1 MREERK
7 VCRFP
12 DYVMNLHLLPVVLS
26 LAVILSVTLS
36 QDLVSIQFK
45 SDPVLVQ
52 TGTDAVFT
60 VVTVSQ
66 VFSITWGYPGGVTP
80 LGLWVGG
87 SAVLNTVTQYQ
98 GRVTITA
105 TQLRISS
112 AQLGDAGNYTVQ
124 VDPSPTTGLAQNSRF
139 IQLRVFDAVDGV
151 TIFVPSVALEGGNVS
166 VRCTWTKGTE
176 TSVMWGKGGS
186 VLTSN
191 SRVTIKGGDL
201 VINPA
206 RREDAGVYTCTVA
219 NLVSAQTASKTLT
232 VYYGPDT
239 PVLSN
244 DSPADCV
251 GGGADAV
258 LGQTIRLTCVSD
270 SLPPATFSWQY
281 NNKSVASGQPDSGVF
296 SLQTFSTNQ
305 SGQYKCVASN
315 AVTGA
320 TSEQGTDLA
329 IVGTCLSAGAVAG
342 IVIGCVVALIL
353 IIIAIVLLV
362 RWRRVDRRQ
371 QATGQKRNPE
381 LMLTPPEPPPP
392 GTRTLGRGQHSVP
405 PDGRENTHTPPRD
418 TNTLQ
423 HNGHANSNG
432 FPHNAQHQNANS
444 FPQNA
449 TTQDHNTFTHTAAP
463 QNANTLNTLPQMTQ
477 NHPNNPNI
485 LIQAGSTQV
494 GVNLNTLPHNQENSN
509 AQLPTVHVNLNS
521 YPTNGQQHN
530 QQSQQQFTSP
540 QDSTMQRSAT
550 NVANSASA
558 LQVQNNNPQTFTQ
571 TGQSYTNPRMKIGL
585 SYPGDPS
592 QVDHSDLDTGPQ
604 VSTGP
609 VPTGYTH
616 GGRSHTLQRNANT
629 QTYQM
634 DQATDTQPRHSD
646 PAAASSVPRD
656 DSHATPSASSH
667 RQQMPWDR
675 LRGTPAYPNNSP
687 RRVQA
692 SPDSSY
698 TSDSTESPSQARR
711 FQPHTRRSGP
721 GAQSQ
726 SPPQSRSTPR
736 KAAPTAGRHAQ
747 NLPHTHGT
755 NNQPGAPSHTQS
767 HISPH
772 ARDTPRQRARHDVRA
787 QSQITAQT
795 ASQSQTGPRQQN
807 TSHSHHNP
815 QPQQQGPG
823 APQGLITNMPR
834 GTTLDTQALANP
846 NHIPQ
851 TQTGIQYGRG
861 NTPMITQPTQDQRQ
875 TATQGWGAITQ
886 PVTQNPS
893 SLTQT
898 ALEMHTLTTPNP
910 FHNRNHQTQAALLN
924 TQAEG
929 RNPGHKRLSS
939 RLFPENAPSTSL
951 QTGAPLALSG
961 PQSMYTPHRDTPT
974 PTRPTDIPAL
984 PYRPTC
990 TQEMATTCTLITPTG
1005 TVNILNVRT
1014 HASRPT
1020 KGGLDTER
1028 CQLTHTHQ
1036 QLTRGETQPWK
1047 TMGALL

>member
-1 MREERK
+1 
-7 VCRFP
+7 
-12 DYVMNLHLLPVVLS
+12 MNLHLLPVVLS
-26 LAVILSVTLS
+26 LAVFLSVALS

-112 AQLGDAGNYTVQ
+112 AQLGDAGNYTVM
-124 VDPSPTTGLAQNSRF
+124 VDPLPTTGLAQNTRS

-151 TIFVPSVALEGGNVS
+151 TMFVPSVALEGGNVS

-176 TSVMWGKGGS
+176 TSVLWGKGGS
-186 VLTSN
+186 ALTSN

-206 RREDAGVYTCTVA
+206 RREDAGLYSCTVS

-239 PVLSN
+239 PVLSKT
-244 DSPADCV
+244 SPADCV
-251 GGGADAV
+251 VRADAV
-258 LGQTIRLTCVSD
+258 VGQTIRLTCVSD
-270 SLPPATFSWQY
+270 SLPPATFSWKY
-281 NNKSVASGQPDSGVF
+281 NNEPVASGQLDSGVF

-315 AVTGA
+315 AITGA
-320 TSEQGTDLA
+320 TSAQGTDLA

-353 IIIAIVLLV
+353 IVIAIVLLV
-362 RWRRVDRRQ
+362 RWKRVDRRLKE
-371 QATGQKRNPE
+371 ATGQKRHPE
-381 LMLTPPEPPPP
+381 LMLTPTEPPPH
-392 GTRTLGRGQHSVP
+392 GTRTLGRGHHSDPPLHTNPHNFYTVP
-405 PDGRENTHTPPRD
+405 PDGHDNTHTPPRN
-418 TNTLQ
+418 TSTLQ
-423 HNGHANSNG
+423 HNGHANRNR
-432 FPHNAQHQNANS
+432 FPHNAQHPNANS
-444 FPQNA
+444 FPQNGTA
-449 TTQDHNTFTHTAAP
+449 QDHDTFTHTAAP
-463 QNANTLNTLPQMTQ
+463 QNANTLDTFPQMTQ

-494 GVNLNTLPHNQENSN
+494 GVNLNTLPHNQQNSN
-509 AQLPTVHVNLNS
+509 AQVATVHVNLNS
-521 YPTNGQQHN
+521 YPTNGQRPN

-558 LQVQNNNPQTFTQ
+558 LQVQNINPQTFTQ
-571 TGQSYTNPRMKIGL
+571 TGQSYSNPRMQIGL

-592 QVDHSDLDTGPQ
+592 QVDHSNLDTGPQ

-609 VPTGYTH
+609 IPTGYTH
-616 GGRSHTLQRNANT
+616 RGRSHTLQRNANT

-634 DQATDTQPRHSD
+634 DQATDTQPRHSN

-656 DSHATPSASSH
+656 ASHTTPSASSH

-675 LRGTPAYPNNSP
+675 LRGTPAYPNEPP
-687 RRVQA
+687 RGVQA
-692 SPDSSY
+692 SPDSRS
-698 TSDSTESPSQARR
+698 TSDGTSESPSQARLSR
-711 FQPHTRRSGP
+711 PHTRKSGP
-721 GAQSQ
+721 GAQTQ

-736 KAAPTAGRHAQ
+736 KAAPTAGRQTQ

-755 NNQPGAPSHTQS
+755 NTEPGAPSHTQS

-772 ARDTPRQRARHDVRA
+772 AHGTPRQRARQDVRA

-807 TSHSHHNP
+807 ASRSYHNP
-815 QPQQQGPG
+815 QTQQQGPG
-823 APQGLITNMPR
+823 APQGLITTMPQ
-834 GTTLDTQALANP
+834 GTTLDIRALSNP

-861 NTPMITQPTQDQRQ
+861 NTHMIPQPTQDQRR
-875 TATQGWGAITQ
+875 TATQGWGALTQ

-924 TQAEG
+924 TQARG
-929 RNPGHKRLSS
+929 PNPGHQR
-939 RLFPENAPSTSL
+939 PPTPPPVI
-951 QTGAPLALSG
+951 PLAQFQTI
-961 PQSMYTPHRDTPT
+961 PRERTQHQSPNRG
-974 PTRPTDIPAL
+974 
-984 PYRPTC
+984 
-990 TQEMATTCTLITPTG
+990 PTG
-1005 TVNILNVRT
+1005 PLRPSVNVHNAQRHPNAHPPRRHPGASMPANLHSGNAHHVHADNT
-1014 HASRPT
+1014 HRH
-1020 KGGLDTER
+1020 G
-1028 CQLTHTHQ
+1028 QHTHHAHRNTAHPRQ
-1036 QLTRGETQPWK
+1036 THQGMPRH
-1047 TMGALL
+1047 

>member
-1 MREERK
+1 MREESK

-26 LAVILSVTLS
+26 LAVIISVTLS

-112 AQLGDAGNYTVQ
+112 TQLGDAGNYTVQ
-124 VDPSPTTGLAQNSRF
+124 VDPSPTTGLAQNSRS

-151 TIFVPSVALEGGNVS
+151 TMFVPSVALEGGNVS

-206 RREDAGVYTCTVA
+206 RREDAGVYSCTVA

-244 DSPADCV
+244 DSPVDCV
-251 GGGADAV
+251 GGADAV
-258 LGQTIRLTCVSD
+258 LGQTIRLTCASD

-281 NNKSVASGQPDSGVF
+281 NNEPVASGQPDSGVF

-305 SGQYKCVASN
+305 SGQYKCVARN
-315 AVTGA
+315 AITGA
-320 TSEQGTDLA
+320 TSEQGTGLA

-353 IIIAIVLLV
+353 IIMAIVLLV
-362 RWRRVDRRQ
+362 RWRKVDRRPE
-371 QATGQKRNPE
+371 ATGQKGHPD

-392 GTRTLGRGQHSVP
+392 GTRTLGGQHSVP

-423 HNGHANSNG
+423 HNGHANSKG

-444 FPQNA
+444 FPRNA
-449 TTQDHNTFTHTAAP
+449 TTQEHNTFTRTAAP
-463 QNANTLNTLPQMTQ
+463 QNANTLDTLPQMTQ

-494 GVNLNTLPHNQENSN
+494 GVNLNTPPHNQQNSN

-521 YPTNGQQHN
+521 YPTNGQHPN

-540 QDSTMQRSAT
+540 QDSTMQWSAI
-550 NVANSASA
+550 NVANSVSA
-558 LQVQNNNPQTFTQ
+558 PQVQNNNPQTVTQ
-571 TGQSYTNPRMKIGL
+571 TGQSYSNPRMQLGV
-585 SYPGDPS
+585 SYPGGPS
-592 QVDHSDLDTGPQ
+592 QVDHSNLDTGPQ

-629 QTYQM
+629 QACQR
-634 DQATDTQPRHSD
+634 DQATDTQPRHSN

-656 DSHATPSASSH
+656 ASHATPSASSH
-667 RQQMPWDR
+667 HQQMPWDR
-675 LRGTPAYPNNSP
+675 LMGTPAYPNNSP

-698 TSDSTESPSQARR
+698 TSDSTESPSPARR

-721 GAQSQ
+721 GAQTQ
-726 SPPQSRSTPR
+726 SPPQSRSAPR
-736 KAAPTAGRHAQ
+736 KAAPAADRQAQ

-767 HISPH
+767 HISSH
-772 ARDTPRQRARHDVRA
+772 VRDTPRQRARQDVRA

-807 TSHSHHNP
+807 ASHSHHNP

-834 GTTLDTQALANP
+834 GTTLNTQALTNP

-851 TQTGIQYGRG
+851 TQIGIQYGRG
-861 NTPMITQPTQDQRQ
+861 NTHMLPQPTQDQRQ
-875 TATQGWGAITQ
+875 AATQGWGAISQ

-924 TQAEG
+924 TQARGPNLGRQRPPTPPPVIPLAQFQTIPRERTQHQSPNRG
-929 RNPGHKRLSS
+929 PDGPLRPPVNIHTTQRHPSAHPPHRHIDATMPANLHSGNGHHVHADNTHRHGQGTQHAHRNPAHPR
-939 RLFPENAPSTSL
+939 
-951 QTGAPLALSG
+951 Q
-961 PQSMYTPHRDTPT
+961 
-974 PTRPTDIPAL
+974 
-984 PYRPTC
+984 
-990 TQEMATTCTLITPTG
+990 
-1005 TVNILNVRT
+1005 
-1014 HASRPT
+1014 
-1020 KGGLDTER
+1020 
-1028 CQLTHTHQ
+1028 THQ
-1036 QLTRGETQPWK
+1036 GRPRH
-1047 TMGALL
+1047 